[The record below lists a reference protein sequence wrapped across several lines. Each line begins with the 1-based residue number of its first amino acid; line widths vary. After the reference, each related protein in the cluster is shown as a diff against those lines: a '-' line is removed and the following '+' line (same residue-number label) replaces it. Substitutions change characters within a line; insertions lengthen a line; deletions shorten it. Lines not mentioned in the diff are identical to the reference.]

1 MRSIVHGLEDKY
13 GAKIDFVYLDIDD
26 PATAEAKRKLGY
38 RVQPDFYLLD
48 ANGKIIQRWVGSVEA
63 KTFEEGLAQVVS
75 K

>member
-1 MRSIVHGLEDKY
+1 
-13 GAKIDFVYLDIDD
+13 
-26 PATAEAKRKLGY
+26 LGY

-63 KTFEEGLAQVVS
+63 KAFEEGLAQVMG